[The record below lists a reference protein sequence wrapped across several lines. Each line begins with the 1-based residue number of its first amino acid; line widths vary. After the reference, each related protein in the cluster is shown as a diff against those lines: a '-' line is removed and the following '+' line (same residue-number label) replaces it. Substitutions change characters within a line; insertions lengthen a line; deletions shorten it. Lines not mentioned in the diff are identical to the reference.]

1 MTSTNRRYGTLTA
14 QRRYSA
20 RALQLDINLLTATFP
35 IAPMPSTAPSLT
47 PHKSSPYPAQTVHD
61 FRPSWVVEQVISPKP
76 NLPRLTSFSTAGT
89 SPATFSRFTIW
100 LLYVTC
106 GSEDSAIM
114 SGKTLY
120 GATFK
125 DVNFVPLQSATF
137 CVQCEL
143 ISNNSKPYCLAC
155 GSHAL
160 LGLSRMLG
168 GSMRNEQTA
177 HLITDIELNNL
188 VRDLLRTVP
197 DPDVLAMADH
207 TRMPSLTMRSQL
219 RLANAAHPAS
229 GFRAVT
235 LGDDAEIHPAELDLE
250 PAISA
255 ITERAQHLT
264 GATGAAI
271 ALRAGDEIVCRARAG
286 RTAPDLGVRLQTD
299 AGISAEA
306 VRSGEIML
314 CHDAERNPRVDL
326 ASCRRLGVR
335 SILVSPLRHYRRT
348 LGVFEVLSSS
358 PGAFDDSDVATMQLL
373 SGMMVAAI
381 SRISTLH
388 QAQILPRVG

>member
-1 MTSTNRRYGTLTA
+1 MFGKTIYGTA
-14 QRRYSA
+14 
-20 RALQLDINLLTATFP
+20 
-35 IAPMPSTAPSLT
+35 
-47 PHKSSPYPAQTVHD
+47 
-61 FRPSWVVEQVISPKP
+61 
-76 NLPRLTSFSTAGT
+76 
-89 SPATFSRFTIW
+89 
-100 LLYVTC
+100 
-106 GSEDSAIM
+106 
-114 SGKTLY
+114 
-120 GATFK
+120 FK
-125 DVNFVPLQSATF
+125 DVPFVPLQSATF

-143 ISNNSKPYCLAC
+143 ISTSRHTYCLAC
-155 GSHAL
+155 GSKAL
-160 LGLSRMLG
+160 IGLSRVLG
-168 GSMRNEQTA
+168 GSLRNQQTA
-177 HLITDIELNNL
+177 HLITDSELDSL

-197 DPDVLAMADH
+197 APDSIYSAEYSSRV
-207 TRMPSLTMRSQL
+207 PSLEQRSQL
-219 RLANAAHPAS
+219 RVANAAHPAS
-229 GFRAVT
+229 GFKAVSVPE
-235 LGDDAEIHPAELDLE
+235 DVEIHPGELDLE

-314 CHDAERNPRVDL
+314 CHDADRNPRVDL

-358 PGAFDDSDVATMQLL
+358 PGAFDAKDVVTMQLL
-373 SGMMVAAI
+373 SGFLVAAI

-388 QAQILPRVG
+388 RAETLRRAG

>member
-1 MTSTNRRYGTLTA
+1 MLRKTGYG
-14 QRRYSA
+14 S
-20 RALQLDINLLTATFP
+20 I
-35 IAPMPSTAPSLT
+35 
-47 PHKSSPYPAQTVHD
+47 
-61 FRPSWVVEQVISPKP
+61 FR
-76 NLPRLTSFSTAGT
+76 
-89 SPATFSRFTIW
+89 
-100 LLYVTC
+100 
-106 GSEDSAIM
+106 
-114 SGKTLY
+114 
-120 GATFK
+120 

-137 CVQCEL
+137 CIQCEL
-143 ISNNSKPYCLAC
+143 ISNNSHSYCLAC
-155 GSHAL
+155 GSQAVV
-160 LGLSRMLG
+160 GLARILG
-168 GSMRNEQTA
+168 GSLRNQQTA
-177 HLITDIELNNL
+177 HLITDAELDNL
-188 VRDLLRTVP
+188 VRDLLRTEP
-197 DPDVLAMADH
+197 DPHALSVADRSRVLSVGD
-207 TRMPSLTMRSQL
+207 RSQL
-219 RLANAAHPAS
+219 RVANAAHPAS
-229 GFRAVT
+229 GFRA
-235 LGDDAEIHPAELDLE
+235 LSPQEEIEIHPAELDLE

-306 VRSGEIML
+306 VRSGQIML

-358 PGAFDDSDVATMQLL
+358 PGAFDERDVATMQLL

-381 SRISTLH
+381 SRISSLH
-388 QAQILPRVG
+388 RAQLLQKAG

>member
-1 MTSTNRRYGTLTA
+1 MFGNT
-14 QRRYSA
+14 
-20 RALQLDINLLTATFP
+20 
-35 IAPMPSTAPSLT
+35 
-47 PHKSSPYPAQTVHD
+47 
-61 FRPSWVVEQVISPKP
+61 
-76 NLPRLTSFSTAGT
+76 
-89 SPATFSRFTIW
+89 RF
-100 LLYVTC
+100 
-106 GSEDSAIM
+106 
-114 SGKTLY
+114 GKTVY
-120 GATFK
+120 GAAFQ
-125 DVNFVPLQSATF
+125 DVSFVPLQSATF

-143 ISNNSKPYCLAC
+143 ISTNSTPHCLSC
-155 GSHAL
+155 GSSAV
-160 LGLSRMLG
+160 LGLSRVLG
-168 GSMRNEQTA
+168 GSLRGQQTA
-177 HLITDIELNNL
+177 HLITDVELNNL

-197 DPDVLAMADH
+197 DPTVESLDH
-207 TRMPSLTMRSQL
+207 ARMPSLALRSQL
-219 RLANAAHPAS
+219 RVANATHPAS
-229 GFRAVT
+229 GFRAVPASKET
-235 LGDDAEIHPAELDLE
+235 AEELEIHPAELDLE

-306 VRSGEIML
+306 VRSGEVML

-358 PGAFDDSDVATMQLL
+358 PGAFDERDVATMQLL
-373 SGMMVAAI
+373 SSMMVAAI
-381 SRISTLH
+381 SRISSLH
-388 QAQILPRVG
+388 RAQILRRAG

>member
-1 MTSTNRRYGTLTA
+1 M
-14 QRRYSA
+14 
-20 RALQLDINLLTATFP
+20 F
-35 IAPMPSTAPSLT
+35 
-47 PHKSSPYPAQTVHD
+47 
-61 FRPSWVVEQVISPKP
+61 
-76 NLPRLTSFSTAGT
+76 
-89 SPATFSRFTIW
+89 
-100 LLYVTC
+100 
-106 GSEDSAIM
+106 
-114 SGKTLY
+114 GKTLY
-120 GATFK
+120 SATFK

-143 ISNNSKPYCLAC
+143 ISNNSKPHCLAC

-207 TRMPSLTMRSQL
+207 TRMPSLAMRSQL
-219 RLANAAHPAS
+219 RVANAAHPAC

-235 LGDDAEIHPAELDLE
+235 LGEDAEIHPAELDLE

-388 QAQILPRVG
+388 QAQILRRVG